1 MRIITGSA
9 RGRQLSTPKGEET
22 RPTADLVKQGLFS
35 AIQFRVPGRRVL
47 DLFAGSGQLGLE
59 ALSRGASYAVFCDS
73 SEPAIACIR
82 KNAAACNLSEQT
94 RVCRGEAFSVLE
106 NLARTE
112 KDPFSLIFLDPPYS
126 KGLCE
131 KAMQRL
137 CALQLVSPYAICV
150 CESDAGD
157 ELPAQA
163 GAFSLVRSLRYGRR
177 MLHIYETGG
186 EFAHE

>member
-35 AIQFRVPGRRVL
+35 AIQFRIPGRRVL

-59 ALSRGASYAVFCDS
+59 ALSRGAAYAVFCDS
-73 SEPAIACIR
+73 SEPAIACVR
-82 KNAAACNLSEQT
+82 KNAAACGLSEQT
-94 RVCRGEAFSVLE
+94 RVCRGDAFAVLD

-112 KDPFSLIFLDPPYS
+112 KSPFSLIFLDPPYS

-137 CALQLVSPYAICV
+137 CAQKLVSPYAICI

-157 ELPAQA
+157 ELPEQVADFA
-163 GAFSLVRSLRYGRR
+163 LTRRLRYGRR
-177 MLHIYETGG
+177 MLHLYETGG
-186 EFAHE
+186 GANNE